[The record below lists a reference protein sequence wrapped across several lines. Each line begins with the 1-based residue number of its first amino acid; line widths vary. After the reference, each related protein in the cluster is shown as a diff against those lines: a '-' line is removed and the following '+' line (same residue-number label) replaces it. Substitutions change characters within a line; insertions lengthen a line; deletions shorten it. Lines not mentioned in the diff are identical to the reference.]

1 MEQNI
6 EDKIELK
13 DKIKN
18 FYNNNKVKLY
28 ALILIIF
35 IAIFFTIFQKNSI
48 KKKNILIA
56 EKYVQAGLH
65 LSYNKKEDAIITFE
79 EIILSGNEFYSILSL
94 NTIIEKDLVSDKTK
108 ILKYF
113 DTLENSIPLKDQR
126 DLISLKKAL
135 FLIKH
140 SDTQQ
145 GNEILNK
152 LIDKNS
158 KFKSIAQE
166 LLIE

>member
-1 MEQNI
+1 M
-6 EDKIELK
+6 
-13 DKIKN
+13 
-18 FYNNNKVKLY
+18 
-28 ALILIIF
+28 
-35 IAIFFTIFQKNSI
+35 
-48 KKKNILIA
+48 
-56 EKYVQAGLH
+56 
-65 LSYNKKEDAIITFE
+65 
-79 EIILSGNEFYSILSL
+79 
-94 NTIIEKDLVSDKTK
+94 VSDKNK

-113 DTLENSIPLKDQR
+113 DTLENSISLKDQR